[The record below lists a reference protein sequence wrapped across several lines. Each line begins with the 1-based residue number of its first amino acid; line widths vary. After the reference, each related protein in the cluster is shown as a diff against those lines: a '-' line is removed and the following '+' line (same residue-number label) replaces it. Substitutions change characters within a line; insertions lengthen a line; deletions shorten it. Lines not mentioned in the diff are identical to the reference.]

1 MSKFKAQ
8 NKFKI
13 QISKLKF
20 RHLAFVICAYFG
32 FCALSFV
39 ITADAIALNLDNL
52 KIHFLNSDYKSAISE
67 GEKVLAKSTAHS
79 TGLDGL
85 YYILG
90 LSYLKD
96 GNYLRASDIFE
107 IILREFKDS
116 PFKDEAKLS
125 LGDTYFLKGDFDLAQ
140 GYYSKLINSNPRI
153 KLKALLYYRLSQI
166 AFKIG
171 DTQQAEEYLDKLK
184 TDFPSSP
191 EIKLNKD
198 LYAFTDIYYT
208 VQAGSFVNFSN
219 ARNLCDKLISKGY
232 DAYLQE
238 TDTHSAKTYRV
249 RVGRLK
255 LRQEAIQLEN
265 KLSSEGYPTKIIP

>member
-1 MSKFKAQ
+1 MFK
-8 NKFKI
+8 KI
-13 QISKLKF
+13 I
-20 RHLAFVICAYFG
+20 
-32 FCALSFV
+32 LSIV
-39 ITADAIALNLDNL
+39 LVMLTSSGYCVSIDKV
-52 KIHFLNSDYKSAISE
+52 KIYFLNGDYKSAISE
-67 GEKVLAKSTAHS
+67 GEKVLMNYTAHS
-79 TGLDGL
+79 PNLDEL

-125 LGDTYFLKGDFDLAQ
+125 LGDTYFLKGDYDKAQ
-140 GYYSKLINSNPRI
+140 GYYSELINSNPRT
-153 KLKALLYYRLSQI
+153 KLKAPFYYRLSQI
-166 AFKIG
+166 ALKKG
-171 DTQQAEEYLDKLK
+171 DTQAAKEYLDKLK
-184 TDFPSSP
+184 SDFPSSP

-198 LYAFTDIYYT
+198 LYALTDIYYT
-208 VQAGSFVNFSN
+208 VQVGSFVNFSN

-238 TDTHSAKTYRV
+238 TDTNSTKTYRV

-255 LRQEAIQLEN
+255 SRPEATQLEN
-265 KLSSEGYPTKIIP
+265 KLSSEGYPTKILP